1 VATSKI
7 LVIDD
12 SRVIRKTV
20 RDMLP
25 DGDFEVIEAKDGV
38 EGINLIGKEH
48 PSLIMLDF
56 ILPKMSGW
64 EVFQQI
70 QAHPQL
76 QKIPLVLMSGKK
88 EEVTSKISE
97 PFEYFEFI
105 EKPFDRVILA
115 EAIRV
120 AMTKAR
126 KVRPHNPDL
135 VGSLPPALDGG
146 QVSNE
151 AIAQLQA
158 QIAQLQAQPAQVNNE
173 VVTQLQA
180 QLAQSHEQISQLQAQ
195 AIESQERVMDLQKV
209 TGADI
214 QALQAQLAGFDRS
227 KQTEI
232 QELITKFA
240 EFEQGK
246 EAEHKVVINKVME
259 LEGEIDTLKKQ
270 LGQLVVL
277 IKKKLMA

>member
-1 VATSKI
+1 MATSKI

-38 EGINLIGKEH
+38 EGINLVNQEH

-70 QAHPQL
+70 QAHPEL

-105 EKPFDRVILA
+105 EKPFDRAILS
-115 EAIRV
+115 EAIKV

-126 KVRPHNPDL
+126 KARPRAEVTSSFMVMGDP
-135 VGSLPPALDGG
+135 
-146 QVSNE
+146 
-151 AIAQLQA
+151 
-158 QIAQLQAQPAQVNNE
+158 QISGE
-173 VVTQLQA
+173 VVTEMQT
-180 QLAQSHEQISQLQAQ
+180 QISQLQEQFAQ
-195 AIESQERVMDLQKV
+195 LQRAAGSEIK
-209 TGADI
+209 D
-214 QALQAQLAGFDRS
+214 LQAQLSAVVADRES
-227 KQTEI
+227 AASRTDDRRVNPSEI
-232 QELITKFA
+232 QHLSDKLAALQQSKDT
-240 EFEQGK
+240 
-246 EAEHKVVINKVME
+246 EHRAVIAKVME
-259 LEGEIDTLKKQ
+259 LETEIDTLKKQ

-277 IKKKLMA
+277 IKKKLVS

>member
-1 VATSKI
+1 
-7 LVIDD
+7 
-12 SRVIRKTV
+12 
-20 RDMLP
+20 MLP

-135 VGSLPPALDGG
+135 VSSLPSAPDGG

-158 QIAQLQAQPAQVNNE
+158 QISQLQQAQPAQISSE
-173 VVTQLQA
+173 VISQLQA
-180 QLAQSHEQISQLQAQ
+180 QLAQSREQISQLQAQ

-209 TGADI
+209 TSVDI
-214 QALQAQLAGFDRS
+214 QELQRQLAGSNQS

-232 QELITKFA
+232 QGLISKFA
-240 EFEQGK
+240 ELEQGK
-246 EAEHKVVINKVME
+246 EAEHKVVIAKVME